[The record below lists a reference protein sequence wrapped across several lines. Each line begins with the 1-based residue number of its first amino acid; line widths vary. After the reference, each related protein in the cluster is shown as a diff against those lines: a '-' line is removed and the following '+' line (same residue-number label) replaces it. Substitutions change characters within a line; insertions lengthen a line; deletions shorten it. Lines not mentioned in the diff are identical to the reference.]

1 MAVLLP
7 ETVIDTLVSGGG
19 MRISLSD
26 IITRPAT
33 TMEQFAAAA
42 RRGGAH
48 ITFVVGDAL
57 LLPATMQTVARIGQG
72 HVTFDFVG

>member
-7 ETVIDTLVSGGG
+7 ETIIDTLVSGGG

-26 IITRPAT
+26 IITLPA

-42 RRGGAH
+42 RRGKAH
-48 ITFVVGDAL
+48 ITFVVGNAL
-57 LLPATMQTVARIGQG
+57 LLPATMQSVARIGQG